1 MTSQALLVFDGYCG
15 FCTRAV
21 ETISRLDRHQRL
33 EVRAWQRPNTL
44 ERANLTRED
53 VKTAA
58 WLIYNGRQYRG
69 AAAINAAIGLALGNP
84 LFFGFYKIPGIQQLQ
99 DFAYSFIANNRSS
112 LRGVRAF
119 CKRPDSD
126 CEVVA
131 TSCKIGLQHTKL

>member
-1 MTSQALLVFDGYCG
+1 MTTQALLVFDGYCG

-21 ETISRLDRHQRL
+21 ETISRLDRHHRL

-58 WLIYNGRQYRG
+58 WLIHNGKQYRG
-69 AAAINAAIGLALGNP
+69 AAAINAALGLSLGNP
-84 LFFGFYKIPGIQQLQ
+84 LIFGLYQIPGIRQLQ
-99 DFAYSFIANNRSS
+99 DFAYAWIANNRSS
-112 LRGVRAF
+112 LRGVKAF

-126 CEVVA
+126 CETGA
-131 TSCKIGLQHTKL
+131 ASCKIGFQNSRQ